1 MPHGRKTPLPEERF
15 PAGRF
20 YPSPA
25 VYKQQSG
32 VPESDISPRERG
44 RGLQRCAESQRHQHG
59 EHGGTEGHGGTER
72 RRGDERSKLALSC
85 LCRVV
90 PSQGRPV
97 SSSPCRPVA
106 PLLRAPPCLRVEVL

>member
-32 VPESDISPRERG
+32 VRESDISPRERG
-44 RGLQRCAESQRHQHG
+44 RGLKRYAESQRHQHG
-59 EHGGTEGHGGTER
+59 EHGGTEGHGAPKSVSGGGGAADGVSGAGG
-72 RRGDERSKLALSC
+72 RRGPAAGEAG
-85 LCRVV
+85 
-90 PSQGRPV
+90 PG
-97 SSSPCRPVA
+97 A
-106 PLLRAPPCLRVEVL
+106 G